1 MNTFESMPN
10 IEPDRI
16 RVAVGLVLD
25 SQRRV
30 LIGCRTAPDQYFGK
44 WEFPG
49 GKIQNGESVSDALKR
64 ELNEEIGILVIS
76 STHFDSFNYDY
87 PDRKVML
94 NFRLVEHYSGEP
106 DSLEQQDL
114 RWVEINDLG
123 GFDMLAPNIRII
135 EQLKKL
141 NRQGTDGEIS
151 I

>member
-1 MNTFESMPN
+1 MLN

-25 SQRRV
+25 SRQRV
-30 LIGCRTAPDQYFGK
+30 LIGCRTLRDQYFGK

-64 ELNEEIGILVIS
+64 ELDEEIGILVIS

-87 PDRKVML
+87 PDRKVRL

-106 DSLEQQDL
+106 NSLEQQDL
-114 RWVEINDLG
+114 RWVEIDDLG
-123 GFDMLAPNIRII
+123 TFDMLAPNFRII

-141 NRQGTDGEIS
+141 NRQTTDGEIS